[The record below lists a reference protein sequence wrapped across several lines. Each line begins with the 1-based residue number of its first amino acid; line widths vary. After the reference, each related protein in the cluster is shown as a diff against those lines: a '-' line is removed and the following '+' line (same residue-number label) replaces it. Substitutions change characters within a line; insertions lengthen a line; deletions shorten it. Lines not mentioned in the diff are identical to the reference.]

1 MQAAGQRSAGLM
13 SRASET
19 EQIMPATGVE
29 RLDGQAGSG
38 LHVAGDAHLVAE
50 ARAKS
55 RAKMILHE
63 TAAERAVG
71 HNTCLY

>member
-1 MQAAGQRSAGLM
+1 MQAAGQLSAGLM

-29 RLDGQAGSG
+29 RLDSP
-38 LHVAGDAHLVAE
+38 GDAHLVAE

-55 RAKMILHE
+55 RAKTTLHR